1 MSLKEMRKNAG
12 LTQPQVAEL
21 AEINLNMLKFYEQG
35 VKDINGAK
43 LKTLLKICKVLN
55 CGLQDIVTD
64 EETLELLDELNY

>member
-64 EETLELLDELNY
+64 AETLELLDELNY

>member
-55 CGLQDIVTD
+55 CGLQDIITD
-64 EETLELLDELNY
+64 KETLELLDELNY